1 MENGEHWVVAVSG
14 MGEEMFQGAPDSPL
28 PHTASNN
35 NTFPVS
41 APLSIPAPKL
51 NLNLACKKNFQH
63 GHFLGTWSCQQNL
76 WVVVVGGLEPII

>member
-35 NTFPVS
+35 TTFPVS

-51 NLNLACKKNFQH
+51 NLKLACKKK
-63 GHFLGTWSCQQNL
+63 LPTWSL
-76 WVVVVGGLEPII
+76 LGDLELSAKPLVLV